1 MMETTVWLAGGLV
14 ALLVGGELTVR
25 GGTGLSRIL
34 GVSPLFI
41 GLTVVAFG
49 SSSPE
54 LVVNLIGAFSDQT
67 DLAFGGVVGSNL
79 ANIGLVLAL
88 ATIIASIRIQGEM
101 IRKEI
106 PLLLLVTTALL
117 VLCLDPWLTGGAAVL
132 DRSDALILL
141 LLFILFM
148 YVSISDVLRERQVD
162 PLARA
167 AEHAAEGGTV
177 ALAPAPGGSTA
188 TGAGSDASPDA
199 LAQNEPEATNAP
211 ASSSVP
217 GSAGA
222 PAAASVPVRADKPFS
237 PVPAIA
243 LLVVGL
249 ALLVLGGDLTVT
261 HATRLAEYFG
271 APSVVVGLAVVAIGT
286 SLPELVTSIVAAL
299 RGEPDLAVGN
309 VIGSNLF
316 NTAFV
321 LGITGLVTPVPV
333 PTGGIFDLVVGAFF
347 VALLIPFALT
357 GPRRLVRLEGVALL
371 AAYLLYLGLRFSGVG
386 A

>member
-1 MMETTVWLAGGLV
+1 MMETTLWLCAGLV
-14 ALLVGGELTVR
+14 ALLIGGELTVR
-25 GGTGLSRIL
+25 GGTGLSRAF

-49 SSSPE
+49 SSAPE

-88 ATIIASIRIQGEM
+88 ATIIASIRIQGQV

-106 PLLLLVTTALL
+106 PLLLLVTTALV
-117 VLCLDPWLTGGAAVL
+117 VLCLDPWLTGGPAVL

-141 LLFILFM
+141 LLFVLFM
-148 YVSISDVLRERQVD
+148 YVSVSDVLRDRRAD

-167 AEHAAEGGTV
+167 VEQVSGHSSVPLSAAHADAEVGAPEAVAAGTETV
-177 ALAPAPGGSTA
+177 PPESDLPVTEDGAPAVAAGAPKGALAPSIGFLL
-188 TGAGSDASPDA
+188 AG
-199 LAQNEPEATNAP
+199 LT
-211 ASSSVP
+211 
-217 GSAGA
+217 
-222 PAAASVPVRADKPFS
+222 
-237 PVPAIA
+237 
-243 LLVVGL
+243 
-249 ALLVLGGDLTVT
+249 LLVLGGDLTVT
-261 HATRLAEYFG
+261 HATSLANLFG
-271 APSVVVGLAVVAIGT
+271 APSVVIGLAVVAIGT

-333 PTGGIFDLVVGAFF
+333 PQGGMFDLLVGMFF

-357 GPRRLVRLEGVALL
+357 GPRKLVRVEGAVLL
-371 AAYLLYLGLRFSGVG
+371 LGYLVYLGLRFSGVG
-386 A
+386 G

>member
-1 MMETTVWLAGGLV
+1 MMETTLWLCAGLV

-25 GGTGLSRIL
+25 GGTGLSRAF

-49 SSSPE
+49 SSAPE

-88 ATIIASIRIQGEM
+88 AIIIASIRIQGQV

-106 PLLLLVTTALL
+106 PLLLLVTTALV
-117 VLCLDPWLTGGAAVL
+117 VLCLDPWLTGGPAVL

-141 LLFILFM
+141 LLFVLFM
-148 YVSISDVLRERQVD
+148 YVSVSDVLRDRQAD

-167 AEHAAEGGTV
+167 VEQVSGH
-177 ALAPAPGGSTA
+177 
-188 TGAGSDASPDA
+188 
-199 LAQNEPEATNAP
+199 
-211 ASSSVP
+211 SSVP
-217 GSAGA
+217 LSVTHPDAGLAA
-222 PAAASVPVRADKPFS
+222 PTAVSPPTETIPPDGDGLVPEEGLVPPQG
-237 PVPAIA
+237 PVPEDGVQAA
-243 LLVVGL
+243 PSPPKSSLGPSVGFLLAGL
-249 ALLVLGGDLTVT
+249 TLLVLGGDLTVT
-261 HATRLAEYFG
+261 HATSLANLFG
-271 APSVVVGLAVVAIGT
+271 APSVVIGLAVVAIGT

-333 PTGGIFDLVVGAFF
+333 PQGGMFDLLVGMFF

-357 GPRRLVRLEGVALL
+357 GPRKLVRVEGAVLL
-371 AAYLLYLGLRFSGVG
+371 TGYLVYLGMRFSGVG
-386 A
+386 S